1 MNSSLHQDDQ
11 IIQFLHQNDQ
21 QAIGMIYDKY
31 GAALYGVVTKIVKS
45 DTIAEDVMQDAFV
58 KIWKNASTYD
68 HTKGKLFTWL
78 LNITRNTAIDRIRS
92 AKYRHAQK
100 SISLDNSV
108 YNDSSLSTETQVDH
122 IGLDKVLHSLDDK
135 YRVVLDMI
143 YLRGYTQKE
152 VEEELK
158 IPLGTVKSRV
168 RIALRELRKLLGG
181 ALVLIILY
189 CLISMN

>member
-68 HTKGKLFTWL
+68 RTKGKLFTWL

-158 IPLGTVKSRV
+158 IPL
-168 RIALRELRKLLGG
+168 
-181 ALVLIILY
+181 
-189 CLISMN
+189 